1 MPFSVTK
8 EFTFA
13 AAHMVTAGTGTRE
26 HMHGH
31 NYRLR
36 VTVTGPLQQ
45 NDMVMDFDEL
55 GQIVRHEIIVLLDH
69 TNLNDRF
76 EQPTCER
83 IAQWIFQ
90 TLKPKLPQLTS
101 VKLFETDISSATYSE

>member
-1 MPFSVTK
+1 MPFNVSK

-13 AAHMVTAGTGTRE
+13 AAHALTKYHGSCE
-26 HMHGH
+26 QLHGH

-36 VTVTGPLQQ
+36 VTITGPLNKDDLVIDFVELKKIVQATVIQQ
-45 NDMVMDFDEL
+45 
-55 GQIVRHEIIVLLDH
+55 LDH

-76 EQPTCER
+76 PNPTCEL

-90 TLKPKLPQLTS
+90 ELKPHIPITTVQLW
-101 VKLFETDISSATYSE
+101 ETDTSFVTYQE